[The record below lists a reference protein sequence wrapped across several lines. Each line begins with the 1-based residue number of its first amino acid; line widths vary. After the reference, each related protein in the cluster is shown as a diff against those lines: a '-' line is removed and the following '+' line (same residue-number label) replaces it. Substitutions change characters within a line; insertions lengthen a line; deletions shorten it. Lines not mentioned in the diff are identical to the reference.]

1 MCYSHYGWLWVTQ
14 VDLVFRTTGLIFHC
28 QEKLMLQYNT
38 STLTVK
44 ITLTAAS
51 MTKVMATQTATTM
64 QYSYPHDNIVDQTT
78 QKSMRYELKNT
89 IDKGRDD
96 VM

>member
-1 MCYSHYGWLWVTQ
+1 
-14 VDLVFRTTGLIFHC
+14 
-28 QEKLMLQYNT
+28 MLQYNT

-64 QYSYPHDNIVDQTT
+64 QYSYLHDNIVDQTT